1 MFQQAANENK
11 QLEEELQKKTSSQNL
26 SEPDQ
31 SGINLVL
38 TGSSQYEQDTARENV
53 ENVSS
58 ENVISKS
65 NGTVTTTTATT
76 TKISNNQNGNVKP
89 VQTSSAP
96 AKTSSLPW
104 KSSGNS
110 NSEKKQTYT
119 KSYKENT
126 VSSEPVTVT
135 LKDSG
140 IEKAYQEV
148 QNTAQSSSMSKME
161 PVRVSTTSF
170 VVSST
175 VQPVS
180 SQPVNTQPNSVPITS
195 QNDEDTQDE
204 LPKSGTLVGL
214 RSMFESQDT
223 TKSSIPRSPS
233 YSRDSKSNGSVNLPK
248 SKSDNFTNRQVK
260 TQQPPQQ
267 QQIKTSTSFQIS
279 RQSSDNNNTE
289 PPTRRISQD
298 NGNQGVRKGTKVP
311 WYKQVSQMAYDG
323 PSTITAVQNVRR
335 STSSSGASSSQ
346 SAYQSKPPLPNEQP
360 KQQTEVAYSRSQP
373 KQQTEVT
380 NSRSWRPAGMG
391 NTTVKT
397 GKEIF

>member
-1 MFQQAANENK
+1 M
-11 QLEEELQKKTSSQNL
+11 
-26 SEPDQ
+26 
-31 SGINLVL
+31 VL
-38 TGSSQYEQDTARENV
+38 
-53 ENVSS
+53 
-58 ENVISKS
+58 K
-65 NGTVTTTTATT
+65 
-76 TKISNNQNGNVKP
+76 
-89 VQTSSAP
+89 
-96 AKTSSLPW
+96 
-104 KSSGNS
+104 
-110 NSEKKQTYT
+110 
-119 KSYKENT
+119 
-126 VSSEPVTVT
+126 
-135 LKDSG
+135 
-140 IEKAYQEV
+140 KAYQEV
-148 QNTAQSSSMSKME
+148 QNTAQSSRMSKME
-161 PVRVSTTSF
+161 PVKVSTTSF

-180 SQPVNTQPNSVPITS
+180 SQPVNTQPNSVPVAS
-195 QNDEDTQDE
+195 QNDEDAQDE

-233 YSRDSKSNGSVNLPK
+233 YSRDAKSNGSVNLPK
-248 SKSDNFTNRQVK
+248 SKSDNFTNGQVK
-260 TQQPPQQ
+260 TQQPPEQQ
-267 QQIKTSTSFQIS
+267 VRTSTSFQIS

-335 STSSSGASSSQ
+335 SSSSSGASSSR

-373 KQQTEVT
+373 KQQTD
-380 NSRSWRPAGMG
+380 SRSWRPAGMG

-397 GKEIF
+397 GKEIVLFQTLFSGGNCAYILM